1 MLDAAQRCGD
11 DDLVAQARLLR
22 AAALL
27 ELGDPAGRD
36 ELLSYITL
44 AGNLGHARG
53 RWGALTRQATFAQ
66 LAGRAEES
74 ARLGEQA
81 LELGLAIGE
90 PDAAGCFFT
99 SRSALAA
106 FGVTEPSIEMD
117 AADPLWPMFP
127 VLKAWPFAARGEAA
141 AAALVLGDFSVLDI
155 TMWTGLEA
163 LAAAA
168 VVFAVAGSDAQ
179 RSWVYERLRPYAGTH
194 VVVGGCASYHAAVD
208 HHLGALAASL
218 EDTAAAEAHFR
229 AALAMHERLG
239 AAGWARLS
247 DQALAGL
254 LAAPA
259 SRAANEVRLVN
270 GVRLLCYE
278 GKQVQLPDSKGL
290 DDIATLIGAHGADV
304 HVLIL
309 VGHRLARM
317 GADPV
322 LDEKA
327 KAAYKAR
334 LAGLAGEIEDAED
347 AGSPG
352 RAEAL
357 RSERDALIREL
368 AAAAGL
374 GRRDRRLG
382 DEAERARKTVSARV
396 RDALAKIGQVHPE
409 LADHLRRSLRMGTL
423 CSYSPAEPVTW
434 KLS

>member
-1 MLDAAQRCGD
+1 
-11 DDLVAQARLLR
+11 
-22 AAALL
+22 
-27 ELGDPAGRD
+27 
-36 ELLSYITL
+36 
-44 AGNLGHARG
+44 
-53 RWGALTRQATFAQ
+53 
-66 LAGRAEES
+66 
-74 ARLGEQA
+74 
-81 LELGLAIGE
+81 
-90 PDAAGCFFT
+90 
-99 SRSALAA
+99 
-106 FGVTEPSIEMD
+106 
-117 AADPLWPMFP
+117 MFP
-127 VLKAWPFAARGEAA
+127 VLRAWPYAARGEAA
-141 AAALVLGDFSVLDI
+141 AAAAALGDFSVLDI
-155 TMWTGLEA
+155 TLWTGLEA

-179 RSWVYERLRPYAGTH
+179 RSWVYERLGPYAGTH
-194 VVVGGCASYHAAVD
+194 VVVGGCASYHASVD
-208 HHLGALAASL
+208 QHLGALAASL
-218 EDTAAAEAHFR
+218 GDTAAAEAHFR

-247 DQALAGL
+247 EQALAGL
-254 LAAPA
+254 LATTA
-259 SRAANEVRLVN
+259 SRAANEVRLVS
-270 GVRLLCYE
+270 GVRLLRYE

-290 DDIATLIGAHGADV
+290 GDIAALIGARGADV
-304 HVLIL
+304 HVLTL

-347 AGSPG
+347 AGNPG

-374 GRRDRRLG
+374 GRRDRKLG

-409 LADHLRRSLRMGTL
+409 LADHLRSSLRMGTL
-423 CSYSPAEPVTW
+423 CSYSPAEPVIW
-434 KLS
+434 R

>member
-1 MLDAAQRCGD
+1 
-11 DDLVAQARLLR
+11 
-22 AAALL
+22 
-27 ELGDPAGRD
+27 
-36 ELLSYITL
+36 
-44 AGNLGHARG
+44 
-53 RWGALTRQATFAQ
+53 
-66 LAGRAEES
+66 
-74 ARLGEQA
+74 
-81 LELGLAIGE
+81 
-90 PDAAGCFFT
+90 
-99 SRSALAA
+99 
-106 FGVTEPSIEMD
+106 
-117 AADPLWPMFP
+117 
-127 VLKAWPFAARGEAA
+127 
-141 AAALVLGDFSVLDI
+141 
-155 TMWTGLEA
+155 
-163 LAAAA
+163 
-168 VVFAVAGSDAQ
+168 
-179 RSWVYERLRPYAGTH
+179 VYERLRPYAGIH

-218 EDTAAAEAHFR
+218 GDTAAAEAHFR

-247 DQALAGL
+247 EQALAGL
-254 LAAPA
+254 LTTPA

-290 DDIATLIGAHGADV
+290 GDIATLIGAHGADV

-309 VGHRLARM
+309 VQHRLARM

-352 RAEAL
+352 RAETL

-374 GRRDRRLG
+374 GRRDRKLG

-396 RDALAKIGQVHPE
+396 RDALAKVGQVHPE

>member
-1 MLDAAQRCGD
+1 M
-11 DDLVAQARLLR
+11 
-22 AAALL
+22 
-27 ELGDPAGRD
+27 
-36 ELLSYITL
+36 
-44 AGNLGHARG
+44 
-53 RWGALTRQATFAQ
+53 
-66 LAGRAEES
+66 
-74 ARLGEQA
+74 
-81 LELGLAIGE
+81 
-90 PDAAGCFFT
+90 
-99 SRSALAA
+99 
-106 FGVTEPSIEMD
+106 
-117 AADPLWPMFP
+117 
-127 VLKAWPFAARGEAA
+127 
-141 AAALVLGDFSVLDI
+141 
-155 TMWTGLEA
+155 
-163 LAAAA
+163 
-168 VVFAVAGSDAQ
+168 
-179 RSWVYERLRPYAGTH
+179 
-194 VVVGGCASYHAAVD
+194 
-208 HHLGALAASL
+208 
-218 EDTAAAEAHFR
+218 
-229 AALAMHERLG
+229 
-239 AAGWARLS
+239 
-247 DQALAGL
+247 
-254 LAAPA
+254 
-259 SRAANEVRLVN
+259 RLVN

-290 DDIATLIGAHGADV
+290 GDIATLIGAHGADV

-374 GRRDRRLG
+374 GRRDRKLG

-396 RDALAKIGQVHPE
+396 RDALAKVGQVHPE